1 MYIQHTGWYIP
12 YLYLYN
18 GIKPYTQDSAVGVL
32 FDARVDGISLLH
44 YCMFLSSYRHGMV
57 W

>member
-1 MYIQHTGWYIP
+1 MYIQHTGWDIP